1 MSVSV
6 SNNIKEN
13 SINFSRDS
21 LLSNTSGWE
30 VIRGEVTINEQL
42 VMGAGSAC
50 RLVVNGNN
58 MKCNYFKLLGHLTS
72 KDNSLST
79 DNFNKVSM
87 VYRIRYI
94 DNQENEKVITDIF
107 YPKYDFEI
115 NNKGDYTIIS
125 VPQTPITSIEITI
138 YNSEDV
144 EVSFVETGLFIS
156 KLVDA
161 EDVGNIA
168 VDAVQD
174 ALCNNLMELVIPLI
188 DKLPDINDV
197 PDGAIFRCSWI
208 EGVS

>member
-42 VMGAGSAC
+42 VMEAGSAC

-87 VYRIRYI
+87 VYRIKYI
-94 DNQENEKVITDIF
+94 DNEENEKVITDIF

-168 VDAVQD
+168 IDAVQD
-174 ALCNNLMELVIPLI
+174 ALYNNLMDLVIPLI
-188 DKLPDINDV
+188 DSLPDINDV

>member
-94 DNQENEKVITDIF
+94 DNEENEKVITDIF

-168 VDAVQD
+168 IDAVQD
-174 ALCNNLMELVIPLI
+174 ALYNNLMDLVIPLI
-188 DKLPDINDV
+188 DSLPDINDV

>member
-30 VIRGEVTINEQL
+30 VIRGEVTINKQL

-50 RLVVNGNN
+50 RLIVNGNN

-94 DNQENEKVITDIF
+94 DNEENEKVITDIF

-174 ALCNNLMELVIPLI
+174 ALYNNLMDLVIPLI
-188 DKLPDINDV
+188 DSLPDINDV
-197 PDGAIFRCSWI
+197 ADGAIFRCSWI

>member
-72 KDNSLST
+72 EDTSLST

-87 VYRIRYI
+87 VYRIKYI
-94 DNQENEKVITDIF
+94 DNEENEKVITDIF

-168 VDAVQD
+168 VEAVKD
-174 ALCNNLMELVIPLI
+174 ALYNNLMDLVIPLI
-188 DKLPDINDV
+188 DSLPDINDV